1 MNLNSFDL
9 GEEVKLSFNVNIA
22 GTGTSPSEVRVIL
35 GQDQKLM
42 VTAVKEENEYVAHF
56 KINEN
61 LFKLGDASF
70 MIEVLIGGKVF
81 VPFKHNVSIIE
92 SSAQVSQIELQQPII
107 IDKKIEIKPA
117 IAEEK
122 VEDKKPIT
130 GSKPQPI
137 QEVKS
142 ILEETL

>member
-1 MNLNSFDL
+1 M
-9 GEEVKLSFNVNIA
+9 
-22 GTGTSPSEVRVIL
+22 
-35 GQDQKLM
+35 
-42 VTAVKEENEYVAHF
+42 
-56 KINEN
+56 
-61 LFKLGDASF
+61 
-70 MIEVLIGGKVF
+70 
-81 VPFKHNVSIIE
+81 PFKHNVSIIE

-142 ILEETL
+142 ILEEITKKKAKSEPKPKKIVVKQKPFEFGAIRDLKQTSAKRDKIIKPIISEMIIEKGVFTLRKTEIEVR